1 MNKNKNMAK
10 FLDKFCEVVMNDSE
24 QFSGRLLENYNGE
37 LYFIVME
44 PTMLRLENLDNIK
57 SIKVG
62 DAPKNFIY

>member
-10 FLDKFCEVVMNDSE
+10 FLDKFCEVVTNDGE
-24 QFSGRLLENYNGE
+24 KFSGRLLENYNSE

-57 SIKVG
+57 SIRVRE
-62 DAPKNFIY
+62 APKNFIY